1 MLSYHVI
8 VKEVEKKWKSLKTKY
23 SREKSKVH
31 KRKSGGGVTDMY
43 TSKWMHF
50 RQLTFLEAHVTAKAS
65 HSNLEV
71 HLKHTLLINDVL
83 ILYVA
88 MCVAICM

>member
-1 MLSYHVI
+1 MNALQAIY
-8 VKEVEKKWKSLKTKY
+8 
-23 SREKSKVH
+23 
-31 KRKSGGGVTDMY
+31 
-43 TSKWMHF
+43 
-50 RQLTFLEAHVTAKAS
+50 FLEAHVTAKAS

-88 MCVAICM
+88 VCSYMHVEVGR